1 MPEPR
6 TLTEAGLSLED
17 LQERY
22 ETLSRVMREH
32 QMRHLLTP
40 EAVAQVRAALKDTEG
55 SWLANTM
62 LAAQARLWAEWTDLC
77 RSVERQFPEALRPA
91 VRETPRRVWLYV
103 MILAW
108 ANFIM
113 VAALLLYAMA
123 TGQIDWSA
131 G

>member
-1 MPEPR
+1 MTI
-6 TLTEAGLSLED
+6 TLDE

-32 QMRHLLTP
+32 QVKHLLTP
-40 EAVAQVRAALKDTEG
+40 EELAQVRAALKDTEG
-55 SWLANTM
+55 SWVANTL
-62 LAAQARLWAEWTDLC
+62 LASQARLWAEWTDLC

-91 VRETPRRVWLYV
+91 VRETPRRVWRYV

-113 VAALLLYAMA
+113 VGALLLYAMA
-123 TGQIDWSA
+123 TGQFDWSGA
-131 G
+131 